1 MACRSDDP
9 ENHASRPAAA
19 APAADSSPQAAAANP
34 SERAAGPDSSLGDA
48 EVVNAD
54 MAMPAADDADGQAS
68 VQRDLE
74 ASDAAQL
81 IAEGKAT
88 SAEPMQ
94 T

>member
-9 ENHASRPAAA
+9 ADHASGTAAA
-19 APAADSSPQAAAANP
+19 APVAESSPQVATDNP
-34 SERAAGPDSSLGDA
+34 SERAAGPDSSLADA
-48 EVVNAD
+48 EIINSD
-54 MAMPAADDADGQAS
+54 TAMPAADDSNGQAPLE
-68 VQRDLE
+68 RDLE

-81 IAEGKAT
+81 IAEAKAT